1 MAYVSLNVDWVRI
14 KAEYVSGNISYRE
27 LAKKYGVSYTTL
39 SRYAGADNWVK
50 ARQEYK
56 TKATSKV
63 LSKCMAD
70 DVRKEVDKLQRMRNS
85 ADKLSTIIEKS
96 LEDAEQF
103 NRHIIQTKKKDGQ
116 IEEWDSEERIYK
128 KLDTRAIKDMTSAM
142 KDLTSMLRNVYD
154 LPTLQEVE
162 ANQLAKDKLALDREK
177 ASLFDDDEEDTGV
190 VMLAPIKA
198 DADQE

>member
-1 MAYVSLNVDWVRI
+1 M
-14 KAEYVSGNISYRE
+14 
-27 LAKKYGVSYTTL
+27 T
-39 SRYAGADNWVK
+39 
-50 ARQEYK
+50 
-56 TKATSKV
+56 
-63 LSKCMAD
+63 
-70 DVRKEVDKLQRMRNS
+70 KEVRNEADKLQRMRDS
-85 ADKLSTIIEKS
+85 ADKLSKIIESS
-96 LEDAEQF
+96 LNDEEQF

-190 VMLAPIKA
+190 VMLAPVKA
-198 DADQE
+198 DAEQE

>member
-1 MAYVSLNVDWVRI
+1 MGELKTNWAKV
-14 KAEYVSGNISYRE
+14 KAEYVTTNISYRK
-27 LAKKYGVSYTTL
+27 LAKKYGLTYTTVANYA
-39 SRYAGADNWVK
+39 RYDNWVE
-50 ARQEYK
+50 ARRAYK
-56 TKATSKV
+56 IETTSKIID
-63 LSKCMAD
+63 KCMT
-70 DVRKEVDKLQRMRNS
+70 KEVRNEADKLQRMRDS
-85 ADKLSTIIEKS
+85 ADKLSKIIESS
-96 LEDAEQF
+96 LNDEEQF